1 MSKKLIALSLAFA
14 MVLVLC
20 LSGCAS
26 SNGNTSNNGSGEGD
40 GDSVAAKDTLVIAH
54 QVDCGDMNPHGLTS
68 FDYWKIKAQ
77 CYEPLFRLNYETNEI
92 EPLLATGYE
101 WLDDTS
107 LQINLREGVQ
117 FHNGYGEMT
126 AEDVMFSLETVYNSA
141 ASYPI
146 ELLDIANC
154 EIVDDYTIILRTTEP
169 YSPLVNNL
177 SNCATSIFSKAGYE
191 EDSGAFTKDIGTGPY
206 VFDEWL
212 EGESV
217 TQVRFDDYW
226 GEPAKIANIQW
237 KVIDSETSRS
247 IELQTGGCDLAY
259 TVSVLDRDTLESA
272 GYVFESFWT
281 NDTNTLVFNC
291 ELPIFQDT
299 TLRRAFAYAV
309 DKSKLA
315 ETGTFDASRATDL
328 VLDYNHPYAFASVE
342 EVQEAGGEII
352 TFDLEK
358 ARELFEEAG
367 YFDPNSDI
375 YNYTF
380 TLEVS
385 PGTSYEGWSQA
396 FKSDLESIGVH
407 VDIVSYDWATYVND
421 LKVTRDFELCAW
433 GTAPVTGDFDYFAL
447 HYYGGSGASINIPQ
461 CENAEFDALVDQY
474 RATTDDAQREEIAKQ
489 AQLILYQEYYQVP
502 LYETVSTYA
511 HSSDLKGFAEGMYQ
525 SPILSTC
532 YFE

>member
-40 GDSVAAKDTLVIAH
+40 GDSGAAKDTLVIAH
-54 QVDCGDMNPHGLTS
+54 ANDCGDMNPHGLTS
-68 FDYWKIKAQ
+68 MNYWKIKAQ
-77 CYEPLFRLNYETNEI
+77 CYEPLFRLDYETNEI

-101 WLDDTS
+101 WIDNQT
-107 LQINLREGVQ
+107 LQISLREGVQ

-146 ELLDIANC
+146 AELDIENC
-154 EIVDDYTIILRTTEP
+154 EIVDDYTIILRTVEP

-191 EDSGAFTKDIGTGPY
+191 EDNGAFTKDIGTGPY

-226 GEPAKIANIQW
+226 GEQPQIANILW
-237 KVIDSETSRS
+237 KVIDSETSRA

-259 TVSVLDRDTLESA
+259 TVSVLDRDNLENE
-272 GYVFESFWT
+272 GYIFESYWT

-309 DKSKLA
+309 DKVKFA
-315 ETGTFDASRATDL
+315 ETGTYDASRATDL
-328 VLDYNHPYAFASVE
+328 ILDYNHPYAFASVE

-352 TFDLEK
+352 TFDLDK

-380 TLEVS
+380 TLKIR
-385 PGTSYEGWSQA
+385 PTAAWEGWSQA
-396 FKSDLESIGVH
+396 YKSDLESIGVH
-407 VDIVSYDWATYVND
+407 LDIVSYDYATYVDD
-421 LKVTRDFELCAW
+421 LKVARNFEIAPW

-447 HYYGGSGASINIPQ
+447 HYYSDSTASINIPQ
-461 CENAEFDALVDQY
+461 CKNPEFDALVEQY
-474 RATTDDAQREEIAKQ
+474 RATTDPAEQEELAKQ

-502 LYETVSTYA
+502 MYETVSTYA
-511 HSSDLKGFAEGMYQ
+511 YSSELKGFSEGMFQ
-525 SPILSTC
+525 SPILANC